1 LLYLLAASLLWAF
14 SFGLIKQQLA
24 DIDPVLVAF
33 LRLAISALVFLPPLV
48 RWRLP
53 ARLVRTAL
61 ALGAVQFG
69 LMYVFYLASYRYLPA
84 YGVALLT
91 IFTPLYVV
99 LLDDLRRRRVS
110 GRHAVAALLAVAG
123 AAVVVVRGTVA
134 PQMWPGV
141 VLLQA
146 ANLCFAAGQLKY
158 RELAAAA
165 ASAPPSVAANLSTVA
180 AVSVP
185 RAATAEQSLSAAGP
199 GRSEV
204 ALLGWMYLGAALVT
218 GAGAVLTSGSLTLG
232 ASDTL
237 TEFDRTAWLV
247 IVYLG
252 LLPTAV
258 GFYLW
263 NKGAARTDTG
273 ILAVSNNLKI
283 PLAVLVSWFVFGES
297 ADYVRVLLGLAI
309 ITAALWLAGARDRE
323 RSSRTKGD

>member
-1 LLYLLAASLLWAF
+1 MFYLLAASLLWAF

-24 DIDPVLVAF
+24 GIDPVLVAF
-33 LRLAISALVFLPPLV
+33 LRLAISALVFLPPLM

-53 ARLVRTAL
+53 ARLVRSAL

-99 LLDDLRRRRVS
+99 LLDDLQRRRAS
-110 GRHAVAALLAVAG
+110 GRHAAAALLAVAG

-141 VLLQA
+141 VLLQVS
-146 ANLCFAAGQLKY
+146 NLCFAAGQLKY

-165 ASAPPSVAANLSTVA
+165 ASAPTSAAAST
-180 AVSVP
+180 S
-185 RAATAEQSLSAAGP
+185 TAEQPLPAAGP
-199 GRSEV
+199 DRSEV

-232 ASDTL
+232 VSGAL

-273 ILAVSNNLKI
+273 ILAVSNNLKV

-323 RSSRTKGD
+323 RSSRYKGD